1 MKPSLSV
8 SRIVA
13 VAVSLTAAGAQAQSL
28 SNMLVMGTST
38 VIDPVER
45 YRSYTDL
52 TDVANDFGLL
62 AEEYKVA
69 QRWFSQSPQPTELLV
84 ARWVNAASSGGIR
97 GAVRPASQQLMT
109 VWNAITAGSFKVAVN
124 AGALTDV
131 TGLNFGAA
139 ANLNAVAGIIQTALA
154 GTTVVWNSFYQRF
167 EITSNLT
174 GATSAISFL
183 QPAATGTDISSL
195 LGMTAASSGAYLFTG
210 QVAETAVSAVQ
221 YMDAL
226 LGQKWYGVIVPS
238 GVNADHL
245 AIAGFI
251 EGTDT
256 KHTYWVTTLE
266 GGVISAV
273 STTDIAYLLSQLHYR
288 RTFVQYSSSDAYAAA
303 SAAGR
308 ILTTDFDGNNT
319 VITLKFKQEP
329 GVVAEDL
336 NSNQANAAEAKHAN
350 IFVNYNNDTAIIEQG
365 VMVDGT
371 FVDIVT
377 GTDWLA
383 VELQQRVYNLLYT
396 STTKIPQTNAGMQ
409 LLTTTCEAVCA
420 QGVVNGL
427 LAPGVWNSNGFGTL
441 TQGAYLEKGYYVYA
455 PNVDTQDPA
464 DRAARLAVPIQIAAK
479 LAGAIHHVD
488 IAVTVN
494 Q

>member
-13 VAVSLTAAGAQAQSL
+13 VSVTLTAAGAQAQSL
-28 SNMLVMGTST
+28 SNLLVMGTSA

-45 YRSYTDL
+45 FRSYDTL

-62 AEEYKVA
+62 AEEYKA
-69 QRWFSQSPQPTELLV
+69 AARWFSQSPQPTELLIG
-84 ARWVNAASSGGIR
+84 RWFNAASSGGIR
-97 GAVRPASQQLMT
+97 GAVRPTSQQLMS
-109 VWNAITAGSFKVAVN
+109 VWNAITTGSFKVAKD
-124 AGALTDV
+124 GAAAADI
-131 TGLNFGAA
+131 TGLNFSAA
-139 ANLNAVAGIIQTALA
+139 ANLNAVAAIIQTALA

-167 EITSNLT
+167 EITSNTT
-174 GATSAISFL
+174 GAASAISFL
-183 QPAATGTDISSL
+183 QAAATGTDISAL

-210 QVAETAVSAVQ
+210 QVAESAVAAVQ
-221 YMDAL
+221 YMEAL
-226 LGQKWYGVIVPS
+226 LGQKWYGVEVPAA
-238 GVNADHL
+238 VNADHL
-245 AIAGFI
+245 AIAEFI

-266 GGVISAV
+266 GGVLVAAT
-273 STTDIAYLLSQLHYR
+273 TTDIAYQLSQLNYR
-288 RTFVQYSSSDAYAAA
+288 RTFVQYSSSDGLAAV

-336 NSNQANAAEAKHAN
+336 NSNQANAARDKNAN

-365 VMVDGT
+365 VMADGT

-396 STTKIPQTNAGMQ
+396 STTKVPQTNAGMQ
-409 LLTTTCEAVCA
+409 LLTTTCEQVCA

-441 TQGAYLEKGYYVYA
+441 KQGDYLEKGYYVYA

-464 DRAARLAVPIQIAAK
+464 DRAARLAVPIQIAVK
-479 LAGAIHHVD
+479 LAGAIHFVD

>member
-8 SRIVA
+8 SRV
-13 VAVSLTAAGAQAQSL
+13 VAVSVFLTQAGAQAQSL
-28 SNMLVMGTST
+28 SNMLVMGTSAI
-38 VIDPVER
+38 IDPVER

-62 AEEYKVA
+62 AEEYKAA
-69 QRWFSQSPQPTELLV
+69 QRWFSQSPQPTEMLI
-84 ARWVNAASSGGIR
+84 ARWVNAASKGGIR
-97 GAVRPASQQLMT
+97 GATLPSSSQLIAT
-109 VWNAITAGSFKVAVN
+109 WNAITTGSFKIAKD
-124 AGALTDV
+124 GAAAADI
-131 TGLNFGAA
+131 TGLDFSAA
-139 ANLNAVAGIIQTALA
+139 ANLNAVAAIIQTALV
-154 GTTVVWNSFYQRF
+154 GTTVIWNANYQRF
-167 EITSNLT
+167 EITSNTT
-174 GATSAISFL
+174 GAASAISFM
-183 QPAATGTDISSL
+183 QAAATGTDISTL
-195 LGMTAASSGAYLFTG
+195 IGMTAASSGAYLFTG
-210 QVAETAVSAVQ
+210 QVAESAVAAVQ
-221 YMDAL
+221 LMDAM
-226 LGQKWYGVIVPS
+226 LGQKWYGVGVPS
-238 GVNADHL
+238 AANADHL

-251 EGTDT
+251 EGTNT
-256 KHTYWVTTLE
+256 KHTYWLTTNE
-266 GGVISAV
+266 AGVLSTV
-273 STTDIAYLLSQLHYR
+273 STTDIAYLLSQLNYR
-288 RTFVQYSSSDAYAAA
+288 RTFVQFSSSDLFAAF

-308 ILTTDFDGNNT
+308 ILTTDFNGNNT
-319 VITLKFKQEP
+319 VMTLKFKQEP
-329 GVVAEDL
+329 GVVAESL
-336 NSNQANAAEAKHAN
+336 NSNQADAAEAKNAN

-365 VMVDGT
+365 VMTDGT

-396 STTKIPQTNAGMQ
+396 SPTKIPQTNAGMQ

-420 QGVVNGL
+420 QAVVNGL
-427 LAPGVWNSNGFGTL
+427 LAPGVWNSNGFGTI
-441 TQGAYLEKGYYVYA
+441 TQGSYLEKGYYVYA